1 MTPPDYTF
9 ITDRLAIGN
18 VTARSVP
25 GWVAIVT
32 LLATDRPGILWDEL
46 KDAPKVPNGV
56 ACNELGG
63 IPILHVDIADGESLR
78 FGSDAHKLDDYL
90 ESATAFIA
98 RHIALRLIP
107 APQWT
112 NTHPWASLVI
122 AYLCRYA
129 GMSYSE
135 ALGFVKTERP
145 QVAPADAF
153 AIAIKNWLQLDK
165 LAEKG
170 PRWI

>member
-1 MTPPDYTF
+1 MTAPDYTF

-46 KDAPKVPNGV
+46 KDAPKVLGV
-56 ACNELGG
+56 V
-63 IPILHVDIADGESLR
+63 PILHVDIADGESLR
-78 FGSDAHKLDDYL
+78 LGSDAHKLDDYL

-98 RHIALRLIP
+98 KHIPHGCVLVHCGAGVSRSS
-107 APQWT
+107 A
-112 NTHPWASLVI
+112 LVI

-129 GMSYSE
+129 GMSYNE
-135 ALGFVKTERP
+135 ALGFVKTRR
-145 QVAPADAF
+145 QQIAPADAF
-153 AIAIKNWLQLDK
+153 ALAIKHWLQLDK

-170 PRWI
+170 PR